1 MMGISLRKASV
12 FGRQSIYCDIFS
24 FWSINLRLP
33 MIAGWHESAP
43 S

>member
-1 MMGISLRKASV
+1 MMGISLRKASG
-12 FGRQSIYCDIFS
+12 FGRQAIYCDILS
-24 FWSINLRLP
+24 FWLINVRLP